1 MPVFCS
7 MAAAIP
13 GTAQLTDAHSHSTST
28 WSSPFLP
35 VRTSVI
41 GLRPTLIQH
50 GLISTRLHLPRS
62 PLYFHIHREQG
73 LGFQHTFPR
82 TWFNAQHYPRP
93 IFSSGP
99 HWR

>member
-7 MAAAIP
+7 MAVAIP
-13 GTAQLTDAHSHSTST
+13 GTPQLTDTHSHSTST

-50 GLISTRLHLPRS
+50 GLISTWLHLPRS

-73 LGFQHTFPR
+73 LGFQHTFSR
-82 TWFNAQHYPRP
+82 TWFNAQYYPRP